1 MTNDEIF
8 SKVQAIIVDQTGEDA
23 EKVTMNTN
31 IKEDLDADSLDIFEV
46 INEIE
51 DEFDIKIE
59 TEEGIETVSDLVT
72 FVEKQ
77 LANKDNPD
85 ENSKDKE

>member
-8 SKVQAIIVDQTGEDA
+8 SKVQAIIVDQTGEDKQ
-23 EKVTMNTN
+23 KVTLTTN

-59 TEEGIETVSDLVT
+59 TEEGLKPSLIW
-72 FVEKQ
+72 
-77 LANKDNPD
+77 
-85 ENSKDKE
+85 

>member
-1 MTNDEIF
+1 M
-8 SKVQAIIVDQTGEDA
+8 DQTGEDA
-23 EKVTMNTN
+23 EKVTLTTN
-31 IKEDLDADSLDIFEV
+31 IKQDLDADSLDIFEV

-59 TEEGIETVSDLVT
+59 TEDGIETVADLVG

-77 LANKDNPD
+77 LA
-85 ENSKDKE
+85 KEQG

>member
-31 IKEDLDADSLDIFEV
+31 IKQDLDADSLDIFEV

-77 LANKDNPD
+77 LA
-85 ENSKDKE
+85 DKEKK

>member
-23 EKVTMNTN
+23 DKVTMTTN
-31 IKEDLDADSLDIFEV
+31 IKQDLDADSLDIFEV

-77 LANKDNPD
+77 LA
-85 ENSKDKE
+85 EKE

>member
-1 MTNDEIF
+1 MTKDEIF

-23 EKVTMNTN
+23 EKVTLTTN
-31 IKEDLDADSLDIFEV
+31 IKQDLDADSLDIFEV

-59 TEEGIETVSDLVT
+59 TEDGIETVADLVG

-77 LANKDNPD
+77 LA
-85 ENSKDKE
+85 KEQG

>member
-8 SKVQAIIVDQTGEDA
+8 SKVQAIIVDQTGEDK
-23 EKVTMNTN
+23 EKVTLTTN
-31 IKEDLDADSLDIFEV
+31 IKQDLDADSLDIFEV

-77 LANKDNPD
+77 LAQ
-85 ENSKDKE
+85 EKE

>member
-23 EKVTMNTN
+23 EKVTMTTN

-59 TEEGIETVSDLVT
+59 TEEGIDTVSDLVG
-72 FVEKQ
+72 FIEKQ
-77 LANKDNPD
+77 L
-85 ENSKDKE
+85 KEAK

>member
-8 SKVQAIIVDQTGEDA
+8 SKVQAIIVEQTGEDA
-23 EKVTMNTN
+23 EKVTMTTN
-31 IKEDLDADSLDIFEV
+31 IKQDLDADSLDIFEV

-59 TEEGIETVSDLVT
+59 TEEGIETVSDLVK
-72 FVEKQ
+72 FVEAQ
-77 LANKDNPD
+77 LG
-85 ENSKDKE
+85 KEQD

>member
-23 EKVTMNTN
+23 EKVTMTTN
-31 IKEDLDADSLDIFEV
+31 IKQDLDANSLDIFEV

-77 LANKDNPD
+77 LA
-85 ENSKDKE
+85 DKE

>member
-23 EKVTMNTN
+23 EKVTLNTN
-31 IKEDLDADSLDIFEV
+31 IKQDLDADSLDIFEV

-77 LANKDNPD
+77 LA
-85 ENSKDKE
+85 DKEKN

>member
-23 EKVTMNTN
+23 EKVTLNTN
-31 IKEDLDADSLDIFEV
+31 IKQDLDADSLDIFEV

-51 DEFDIKIE
+51 DEFDTKIE

-77 LANKDNPD
+77 LA
-85 ENSKDKE
+85 DKEKN

>member
-8 SKVQAIIVDQTGEDA
+8 SKVQAIIVDQTGEDDD
-23 EKVTMNTN
+23 KVTMTTN
-31 IKEDLDADSLDIFEV
+31 IKQDLDADSLDIFEV

-77 LANKDNPD
+77 LA
-85 ENSKDKE
+85 KEQG

>member
-23 EKVTMNTN
+23 EKVTMTTN
-31 IKEDLDADSLDIFEV
+31 IKQDLDADSLDIFEV

-77 LANKDNPD
+77 LA
-85 ENSKDKE
+85 DKE

>member
-8 SKVQAIIVDQTGEDA
+8 SKVQAIIVEQTGEDA
-23 EKVTMNTN
+23 EKVTMTTN
-31 IKEDLDADSLDIFEV
+31 IKQDLDADSLDIFEV

-59 TEEGIETVSDLVT
+59 TEEGIETVSDLVK
-72 FVEKQ
+72 FVEAQ
-77 LANKDNPD
+77 LGKDQD
-85 ENSKDKE
+85 

>member
-1 MTNDEIF
+1 MTNDEFF

-23 EKVTMNTN
+23 DKVTLTTN
-31 IKEDLDADSLDIFEV
+31 IKQDLDADSLDIFEV

-77 LANKDNPD
+77 LA
-85 ENSKDKE
+85 DKE

>member
-23 EKVTMNTN
+23 EKVTMTTN

-59 TEEGIETVSDLVT
+59 TEEGIDTVSDLVG

-77 LANKDNPD
+77 L
-85 ENSKDKE
+85 KEAK

>member
-1 MTNDEIF
+1 MNNDEIF

-23 EKVTMNTN
+23 QKVTMDTN
-31 IKEDLDADSLDIFEV
+31 IKQDLDADSLDIFEV

-59 TEEGIETVSDLVT
+59 TEDGIETVSDLVS

-77 LANKDNPD
+77 LA
-85 ENSKDKE
+85 KEQG

>member
-1 MTNDEIF
+1 M
-8 SKVQAIIVDQTGEDA
+8 
-23 EKVTMNTN
+23 
-31 IKEDLDADSLDIFEV
+31 

-59 TEEGIETVSDLVT
+59 TEDGIETVADLVG

-77 LANKDNPD
+77 LA
-85 ENSKDKE
+85 KEQG